1 MLNNYFTQLNNISMA
16 KRTDVVQH
24 LRMYKYATGEAAEQ
38 VDGGSGGRSAEE
50 QEKGMKELRAQSA
63 LTAGRTLKDVA
74 QAKAKTVAAA
84 ATEKRRQAILD
95 KDFARITAQQDAA
108 KATRVNREAAAQAKL
123 VTPSAPGTDISK
135 MFPAFGVGKDY
146 AAPVGYGAA
155 GGALAGIPIAL
166 LANALF
172 GKDKGLRGS
181 LRAAL
186 MGGLVGGGAGAMG
199 GAGVNYLHNNYYA
212 PGGGIQNL

>member
-16 KRTDVVQH
+16 KRADVVQH
-24 LRMYKYATGEAAEQ
+24 LRMYKYATEAAEPTN
-38 VDGGSGGRSAEE
+38 GGDTIQSTPITHEAQAEYD
-50 QEKGMKELRAQSA
+50 R
-63 LTAGRTLKDVA
+63 TANPGRTLNEVSA
-74 QAKAKTVAAA
+74 NKAKELKELLRSVRGEAI
-84 ATEKRRQAILD
+84 RQ
-95 KDFARITAQQDAA
+95 KSFVPITQAQDAA
-108 KATRVNREAAAQAKL
+108 KATRVKSEAAAQAKL

-199 GAGVNYLHNNYYA
+199 GAGVNYLHNNYSA